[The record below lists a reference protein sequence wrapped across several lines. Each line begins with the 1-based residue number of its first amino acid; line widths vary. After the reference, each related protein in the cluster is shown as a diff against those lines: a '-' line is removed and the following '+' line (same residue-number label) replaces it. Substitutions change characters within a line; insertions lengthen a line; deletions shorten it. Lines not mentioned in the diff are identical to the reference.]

1 MVETVPAQNI
11 DLRYSIATFGIQL
24 VEDDQ
29 FFREWQDNLPAL
41 TEIDKLLLD
50 KVKAGY
56 LNLINYPPMLED
68 VVKMA
73 VLYPMLFLADFY
85 LVPFFFKLE
94 QSIDIASEDEGTIV
108 KGRIDTLVL
117 KDRFWVMAIESKK
130 AAFSIEAGLAQI
142 LTYMLGNP
150 HPEQPSYGTI
160 ATGGSFVFLKLVK
173 GEPPQYATSKV
184 FITRNPGNELYD
196 VLRILQRLRQIA
208 INN

>member
-1 MVETVPAQNI
+1 
-11 DLRYSIATFGIQL
+11 
-24 VEDDQ
+24 
-29 FFREWQDNLPAL
+29 
-41 TEIDKLLLD
+41 
-50 KVKAGY
+50 
-56 LNLINYPPMLED
+56 
-68 VVKMA
+68 
-73 VLYPMLFLADFY
+73 
-85 LVPFFFKLE
+85 
-94 QSIDIASEDEGTIV
+94 
-108 KGRIDTLVL
+108 
-117 KDRFWVMAIESKK
+117 MAIESKK